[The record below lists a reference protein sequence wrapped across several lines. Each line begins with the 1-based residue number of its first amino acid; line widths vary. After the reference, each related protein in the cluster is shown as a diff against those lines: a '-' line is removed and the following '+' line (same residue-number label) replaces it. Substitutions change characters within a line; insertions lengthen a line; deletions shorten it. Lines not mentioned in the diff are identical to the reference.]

1 MKKKI
6 NIALSFEVGD
16 LFLNEI
22 KKRKL
27 NKKFNF
33 KLIKKNLTNFENSLI
48 DSEVFITKYLDI
60 PLKFYPK
67 LKKMKLIQ
75 TIIADYS
82 KINLKNAKDFSIKVA
97 NNEGANSSSVAEHI
111 IMFMIILYR
120 NFIEQYSDLKK
131 GKWNNLK
138 EFNLELEGKTLGI
151 IGMGHI
157 GMKLASKA
165 KALGMKV
172 IYYDI
177 LKQNKIVEKKLKIR
191 FSNKKKLI
199 SCSDFLSINVSE
211 RPKNKNLI
219 NGKIFNLMKKNSIVI
234 NTSRGSVLNEE
245 DLIEAIKKKKI
256 AGAALDVFKKE
267 PLNKKSK
274 ILKFKNIIVTPHCGP
289 SKESYFRRFDIA
301 FKNVNKILTNQK
313 IIGLE

>member
-6 NIALSFEVGD
+6 NVALSYEVGD

-33 KLIKKNLTNFENSLI
+33 KLIKKNLSNFKNSLI
-48 DSEVFITKYLDI
+48 ESEVFVTKYLDI

-82 KINLKNAKDFSIKVA
+82 KINLKNAKDFSIKVT

-138 EFNLELEGKTLGI
+138 ELNLELEGKTLGI

-157 GMKLASKA
+157 GMKLATRA
-165 KALGMKV
+165 NALGMKV

-177 LKQNKIVEKKLKIR
+177 LKKIK
-191 FSNKKKLI
+191 
-199 SCSDFLSINVSE
+199 
-211 RPKNKNLI
+211 
-219 NGKIFNLMKKNSIVI
+219 
-234 NTSRGSVLNEE
+234 
-245 DLIEAIKKKKI
+245 
-256 AGAALDVFKKE
+256 
-267 PLNKKSK
+267 
-274 ILKFKNIIVTPHCGP
+274 
-289 SKESYFRRFDIA
+289 
-301 FKNVNKILTNQK
+301 
-313 IIGLE
+313 

>member
-6 NIALSFEVGD
+6 NVALSYEVGD

-33 KLIKKNLTNFENSLI
+33 KLIKKNLSNFKNSLI
-48 DSEVFITKYLDI
+48 ESEVFVTKYLDI

-82 KINLKNAKDFSIKVA
+82 KINLKNAKDFSIKVT

-138 EFNLELEGKTLGI
+138 ELNLELEGKTLGI

-157 GMKLASKA
+157 GMKLATRA
-165 KALGMKV
+165 NALGMKV

-177 LKQNKIVEKKLKIR
+177 LKKNKIVEKKLKIR
-191 FSNKKKLI
+191 FANKKQLI

-211 RPKNKNLI
+211 RPENKNLI
-219 NGKIFNLMKKNSIVI
+219 NSKIFNLMKKNSIVI

-245 DLIEAIKKKKI
+245 DLITAIKKKKI
-256 AGAALDVFKKE
+256 AGAALDVFKRE
-267 PLNKKSK
+267 PLNKRSK

-289 SKESYFRRFDIA
+289 SKESYFRRCDIA
-301 FKNVNKILTNQK
+301 FKNINKILTNQK

>member
-1 MKKKI
+1 
-6 NIALSFEVGD
+6 
-16 LFLNEI
+16 
-22 KKRKL
+22 
-27 NKKFNF
+27 
-33 KLIKKNLTNFENSLI
+33 
-48 DSEVFITKYLDI
+48 
-60 PLKFYPK
+60 
-67 LKKMKLIQ
+67 
-75 TIIADYS
+75 
-82 KINLKNAKDFSIKVA
+82 
-97 NNEGANSSSVAEHI
+97 
-111 IMFMIILYR
+111 MFMIILYR

-199 SCSDFLSINVSE
+199 SFSDFLSINVSE

-219 NGKIFNLMKKNSIVI
+219 NGKIFNLMKK
-234 NTSRGSVLNEE
+234 
-245 DLIEAIKKKKI
+245 
-256 AGAALDVFKKE
+256 
-267 PLNKKSK
+267 
-274 ILKFKNIIVTPHCGP
+274 IL
-289 SKESYFRRFDIA
+289 
-301 FKNVNKILTNQK
+301 
-313 IIGLE
+313 

>member
-6 NIALSFEVGD
+6 NVALSYEVGD

-22 KKRKL
+22 KRRKL

-33 KLIKKNLTNFENSLI
+33 RLIKKNLSNFENSLI

-67 LKKMKLIQ
+67 LQKMKLIQ

-82 KINLKNAKDFSIKVA
+82 KINLKNAKDFSIKVT

-138 EFNLELEGKTLGI
+138 ELNLELEGKTLGI

-157 GMKLASKA
+157 GIKLATRA
-165 KALGMKV
+165 NALGMKV
-172 IYYDI
+172 IYYDT
-177 LKQNKIVEKKLKIR
+177 LKKNKIVEKKLKIR
-191 FSNKKKLI
+191 FVNKKKLI
-199 SCSDFLSINVSE
+199 SSSDFLSINVSE
-211 RPKNKNLI
+211 RPENKNLI
-219 NGKIFNLMKKNSIVI
+219 NNKIFNLMKKNSILI

-245 DLIEAIKKKKI
+245 DLVKAIQKKKI
-256 AGAALDVFKKE
+256 AGAALDVFKRE

-274 ILKFKNIIVTPHCGP
+274 ILKFKNIVVTPHCGP
-289 SKESYFRRFDIA
+289 SKESYFRRCDIA
-301 FKNVNKILTNQK
+301 FNNINKILTNQK